1 MNSYIFIIYLDIFVT
16 NIDKFSF
23 THTLLHIIVGCEMNC
38 CNNFISL
45 FLYEETTKERGIKKK
60 KMIVYIYIIIVDK
73 FDFVTSLA

>member
-45 FLYEETTKERGIKKK
+45 FLYEETTKERGIQKKK
-60 KMIVYIYIIIVDK
+60 KKFDSIYIYNNCG
-73 FDFVTSLA
+73 